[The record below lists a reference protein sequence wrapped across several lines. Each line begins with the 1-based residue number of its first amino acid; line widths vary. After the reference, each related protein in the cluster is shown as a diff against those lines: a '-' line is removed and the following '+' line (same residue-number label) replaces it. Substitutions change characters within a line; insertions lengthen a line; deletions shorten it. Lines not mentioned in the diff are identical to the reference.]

1 MLSNCQFRL
10 QGSYHQENC
19 YFTLGIIGELE
30 GWRWQ
35 QMLHDDKVYGISEVL
50 ILKRG
55 DVFCWQV
62 LHKCGIVEMESLSPF
77 TILQRR
83 DSDAF

>member
-1 MLSNCQFRL
+1 M
-10 QGSYHQENC
+10 
-19 YFTLGIIGELE
+19 
-30 GWRWQ
+30 WQ

-83 DSDAF
+83 TQMHFKWGIYKVDIQPGIVLPQNSAFILGH